1 MTEVRTPTPPDLPVG
16 RPSGRIAPAALAT
29 DPAAKAAATEVAA
42 ARAAL
47 TDELVTLRASA
58 RAAVDVKARVRR
70 NVGKTAAA
78 VGGAAFLAVGGPRRA
93 FRAVKRRVVGE
104 PEPLPASLLPEEVEK
119 AVRALGDDG
128 AKVRGAL
135 ERGFAGWLGATAK
148 DRKAE
153 DRQRSVVN
161 LAMKIGVPA
170 ASRAAREVVSRA
182 LRETAAGARPGS
194 GDDRPGGGKPAR

>member
-1 MTEVRTPTPPDLPVG
+1 MTDGRTPAPPD
-16 RPSGRIAPAALAT
+16 RPSGRVAPAALAS
-29 DPAAKAAATEVAA
+29 DPAAKAAAAELAA
-42 ARAAL
+42 ARDAL
-47 TDELVTLRASA
+47 TGELATLRASA
-58 RAAVDVKARVRR
+58 RAAVDVKAKVRR

-93 FRAVKRRVVGE
+93 FRAVRRRVAGE

-119 AVRALGDDG
+119 AVQALGDDG

-182 LRETAAGARPGS
+182 LREPGAGDRPGS
-194 GDDRPGGGKPAR
+194 GDNRPGGRKPTR

>member
-47 TDELVTLRASA
+47 TVELVTLRASA

-148 DRKAE
+148 DRKSE

-161 LAMKIGVPA
+161 LAMKIGGTRGRQPGAPRDRGRGPA
-170 ASRAAREVVSRA
+170 GRR
-182 LRETAAGARPGS
+182 
-194 GDDRPGGGKPAR
+194 